1 MKKKTASETKQIKS
15 NEINSRNFD
24 IFMTCQIVLL
34 TLFMNPTNTIEQTP
48 REPLPSP
55 VEPKKIVKIDT
66 LGIQEA
72 HLYGPACCMDGSG
85 IDLEN

>member
-1 MKKKTASETKQIKS
+1 MKLFFKIKS
-15 NEINSRNFD
+15 DPIFD
-24 IFMTCQIVLL
+24 IVAAQRQFNNVYAHMNMNTCQIVLL
-34 TLFMNPTNTIEQTP
+34 TLFM
-48 REPLPSP
+48 
-55 VEPKKIVKIDT
+55 IVKIDT